1 MLHPAQHRRRRH
13 AGQRRHRI
21 RIAQLAHQSDHVGEC
36 VPVQRLGRHPQ
47 EIGLIEEQLQRPLR
61 HLTLT
66 RQAAIAIKRL
76 APPRQHQIV
85 DGRIGWPGIKGQN
98 GPRLLWP
105 RIARIDPGD
114 IAHPAKVQK
123 RQRPLRP
130 DPLGTGEMKERGQR
144 RAFAPQSYIRAA
156 EIPDHRQAQTLGQ
169 GRTLAQLMRAPP
181 AWLMRQRLPV
191 KPHQRRAPEL
201 AQDLQMRALDQRL
214 RLFQIL
220 ARPLPQSGGQNRL
233 LLSGIATI
241 SSWSKGKNRLAIGL
255 DHGRINPIQ
264 RGPRHRPQRPE
275 ALRLQHGLFLC
286 PPTAYTCRANQAG
299 TSIMT
304 YRPKSDFLN
313 VMMSRGYLADCTD
326 YQGLDE
332 ALSAG
337 TVTAYIG
344 YDATAKSLHVGHLLN
359 IMMLRWL
366 QKTGHRPITLMGG
379 GTTKVGDPSFRS
391 DERPLLSPAQIDENI
406 AGMNRVFARYLAY
419 GDGPQD
425 AMMLNNAEWLDGL
438 NYLEFLR
445 DIGRH
450 FSVNRMLSF
459 ESVKSRLDREQ
470 SLSFLEFNYM
480 ILQAYDFL
488 ELNRR
493 HGCVL
498 QMGGSDQWGNIV
510 NGIDLTRRVIDH
522 EVFGLT
528 SPLLTT
534 SDGRKMGKSAGGA
547 VWLSGDM
554 LSPYEFWQFWRN
566 TTDADTGR
574 FLKLYTEL
582 PIEECDRLGA
592 LEGSEINAAKI
603 ILANAVTTLLHGAEA
618 AAAAEATAREV
629 FERGG
634 VGDDLPTVEVTA
646 EEVSE
651 GISIVQ
657 LIVRAGLAKS
667 GKEAKRLITENGA
680 RLDDE
685 PLTDAGLMID
695 AAALSSPIKLSA
707 GKKRHAL
714 VKLSD

>member
-1 MLHPAQHRRRRH
+1 
-13 AGQRRHRI
+13 
-21 RIAQLAHQSDHVGEC
+21 
-36 VPVQRLGRHPQ
+36 
-47 EIGLIEEQLQRPLR
+47 
-61 HLTLT
+61 
-66 RQAAIAIKRL
+66 
-76 APPRQHQIV
+76 
-85 DGRIGWPGIKGQN
+85 
-98 GPRLLWP
+98 
-105 RIARIDPGD
+105 
-114 IAHPAKVQK
+114 
-123 RQRPLRP
+123 
-130 DPLGTGEMKERGQR
+130 
-144 RAFAPQSYIRAA
+144 
-156 EIPDHRQAQTLGQ
+156 
-169 GRTLAQLMRAPP
+169 
-181 AWLMRQRLPV
+181 
-191 KPHQRRAPEL
+191 
-201 AQDLQMRALDQRL
+201 
-214 RLFQIL
+214 
-220 ARPLPQSGGQNRL
+220 
-233 LLSGIATI
+233 
-241 SSWSKGKNRLAIGL
+241 
-255 DHGRINPIQ
+255 
-264 RGPRHRPQRPE
+264 
-275 ALRLQHGLFLC
+275 
-286 PPTAYTCRANQAG
+286 
-299 TSIMT
+299 MT

-313 VMMSRGYLADCTD
+313 VMTSRGYLADCTD

-419 GDGPQD
+419 GDGPQE

-498 QMGGSDQWGNIV
+498 QMGGSDQWGNII

-547 VWLSGDM
+547 VWLSADM

-603 ILANAVTTLLHGAEA
+603 ILANEVTTLLHGAEA

-629 FERGG
+629 FEHGG

-646 EEVSE
+646 DELAD

-695 AAALSSPIKLSA
+695 AAALKSPIKLSA

-714 VKLSD
+714 VKLTD